1 MVLLLLKF
9 NQKQEC
15 IIFNFPKRKCHLCY
29 WNNCISTTLW
39 LSFKCFGHEKIG
51 SIGFG
56 GWRYREGW
64 TKFFTEWLLLVSAC
78 CPYLL
83 VCWLQL
89 GGGTSMHLITGLF
102 RNQLFSLAPNDHKYF
117 VLLPSLSPFLPHN
130 SANKQPLKQSQL
142 CKKQKKYHENCHA
155 LLQISGSCARFLMCQ
170 HPFCLSLNIKI
181 SLKSG
186 AQNRL

>member
-142 CKKQKKYHENCHA
+142 CKKQKK
-155 LLQISGSCARFLMCQ
+155 ISWKLSCTVTNFWVLCQ
-170 HPFCLSLNIKI
+170 VSHVPAPILP
-181 SLKSG
+181 
-186 AQNRL
+186 QPEY